1 MDRGCCSQCVDAD
14 NQDMARILVIDDEAV
29 LSHVVRVTLECHGH
43 EVLTADDGSRGFAS
57 AQRQAPDAIVLDLM
71 MPVMDGFAVLEAL
84 RGDERTES
92 VPVLVLSAI
101 GNDRTEQQCYKLGA
115 TAFMRKPF
123 QSDLLVGV
131 LEDVIS
137 AA

>member
-1 MDRGCCSQCVDAD
+1 
-14 NQDMARILVIDDEAV
+14 MARILVIDDEAV
-29 LSHVVRVTLECHGH
+29 LSHIVRVTLESRGH

-92 VPVLVLSAI
+92 VPVIVLSAV
-101 GNDRTEQQCYKLGA
+101 GTDDTEQRCYRLGA
-115 TAFMRKPF
+115 KAFMRKPF
-123 QSDLLVGV
+123 ESDLLVGV
-131 LEDVIS
+131 LEDFIT